1 MLNHFKV
8 FNDYLQ
14 LGFGIALSLLL
25 LAANNAYSAAS
36 LNEKD
41 YYINN
46 FGIKNGNPFISV
58 QGTAGGSFDPSM
70 GDEGYEAYVFDT
82 DKGLFQITVAQSSSA
97 EEKPYY
103 SVDHIISNQINTGA
117 CLLTE
122 KTSGTPVFSGNN
134 VELTNSNITFT
145 KINKVYTLLVT
156 TDDPD
161 SECSTG
167 EHINKVFSLLT
178 KPAFT

>member
-82 DKGLFQITVAQSSSA
+82 DKGLFQITVAQL
-97 EEKPYY
+97 KKNLTIQLITLY
-103 SVDHIISNQINTGA
+103 QIR
-117 CLLTE
+117 
-122 KTSGTPVFSGNN
+122 
-134 VELTNSNITFT
+134 
-145 KINKVYTLLVT
+145 
-156 TDDPD
+156 
-161 SECSTG
+161 
-167 EHINKVFSLLT
+167 
-178 KPAFT
+178 

>member
-1 MLNHFKV
+1 MKPFKIS
-8 FNDYLQ
+8 NIYSH
-14 LGFGIALSLLL
+14 LGSVIVILFLLS
-25 LAANNAYSAAS
+25 AANNVYSIN

-46 FGIKNGNPFISV
+46 FGIKNGKPFISV

-82 DKGLFQITVAQSSSA
+82 DKGIFQITVAQGLSA
-97 EEKPYY
+97 DGKPYY
-103 SVDHIISNQINTGA
+103 SVAHILSNQINIGA

-122 KTSGTPVFSGNN
+122 KMSGTPLFSGNT
-134 VELTNSNITFT
+134 VELTNSSIIFT
-145 KINKVYTLLVT
+145 KVNKVYTLLVT
-156 TDDPD
+156 SGDPD
-161 SECSTG
+161 NECRTG
-167 EHINKVFSLLT
+167 EHISKIFSLLT

>member
-8 FNDYLQ
+8 FNDYPQ
-14 LGFGIALSLLL
+14 LGFGIALLLLL
-25 LAANNAYSAAS
+25 LAANNAYSAAN
-36 LNEKD
+36 LDKKD

-82 DKGLFQITVAQSSSA
+82 DKGLFQITVAQGSSA
-97 EEKPYY
+97 DEKPYY
-103 SVDHIISNQINTGA
+103 SVNHIISNQINTGA

-161 SECSTG
+161 NECSTG
-167 EHINKVFSLLT
+167 EHINKIFSLLT